1 MNKIKV
7 LMSLSVLTMLLVGC
21 GGGLSTK
28 CKDLYNE
35 SISYSQRDAD
45 VLKSLIESNGETMSQ
60 NLGSS
65 FFHLTVDEKE
75 TWDAYQ
81 FDDEMN
87 KNLTLSNA
95 ITSDT
100 KKLNDLYRTIT
111 SFTETDEEKD
121 KARVK
126 LGELVQ
132 EILDSYTLEELD
144 LKTY

>member
-1 MNKIKV
+1 
-7 LMSLSVLTMLLVGC
+7 
-21 GGGLSTK
+21 
-28 CKDLYNE
+28 
-35 SISYSQRDAD
+35 
-45 VLKSLIESNGETMSQ
+45 MSQ
-60 NLGSS
+60 NLGLS
-65 FFHLTVDEKE
+65 FFHLSVDEKE
-75 TWDAYQ
+75 TWDACQ

-87 KNLTLSNA
+87 KNLTLSNT